1 MSSRPSRCPTAKLK
15 AYKRAKI
22 GQHQGA
28 YYVRLLVHD
37 RPGVMASIAKRMAD
51 QEVSLESVVQ
61 RRPKKALPG
70 IGATPVPG
78 TPTAVVIITHET
90 TEAAIR
96 KALDAIEA
104 DGKVSEKP
112 QMIRIEKL

>member
-1 MSSRPSRCPTAKLK
+1 MFTPPTSPERTVTGK
-15 AYKRAKI
+15 AAFTLPAVAVI
-22 GQHQGA
+22 SA
-28 YYVRLLVHD
+28 

-51 QEVSLESVVQ
+51 QEISLESVVQ

-78 TPTAVVIITHET
+78 TPTAVVIITHDT

-96 KALDAIEA
+96 KALDAIEG
-104 DGKVSEKP
+104 DGKVSETP